1 MCIVRCR
8 SRSGLNNL
16 QRSNLPNKRLFGHIL
31 DTSYLTSRLQ
41 QLPAE
46 MRFIDNQHRIIGEQS
61 RLHGTHGTADS
72 IATKQQPTTE
82 HIRRCTD
89 YSASLRIIAPFTIRT
104 DATTKFDRNHSRTR
118 RFWLEPII
126 NGRTQIQTFTIY
138 IELVAF
144 VVFSLYPLLQRAC
157 LVELVIDQRA
167 AVHRQRQTT
176 RNALQRH
183 ASKLLALGAPL
194 GRDKPGHC
202 IEEHMDIDYTSLARC
217 RRRSNTLWPMPMS
230 SDIQHQSNLPL
241 IGLTDRLIIT
251 RWMNHSN
258 EFFKSCCEVLPLFQ
272 IHFSHVG
279 TPFPKSSSGRSE
291 LR

>member
-1 MCIVRCR
+1 MAERR
-8 SRSGLNNL
+8 SK
-16 QRSNLPNKRLFGHIL
+16 PY
-31 DTSYLTSRLQ
+31 D
-41 QLPAE
+41 
-46 MRFIDNQHRIIGEQS
+46 
-61 RLHGTHGTADS
+61 
-72 IATKQQPTTE
+72 
-82 HIRRCTD
+82 
-89 YSASLRIIAPFTIRT
+89 
-104 DATTKFDRNHSRTR
+104 
-118 RFWLEPII
+118 
-126 NGRTQIQTFTIY
+126 IY
-138 IELVAF
+138 
-144 VVFSLYPLLQRAC
+144 RAC
-157 LVELVIDQRA
+157 RFRCFQPVSSFATRLPRRTGHRPASGGSPSTPDDEECA
-167 AVHRQRQTT
+167 AAARQQAFGSR
-176 RNALQRH
+176 RSPR
-183 ASKLLALGAPL
+183 
-194 GRDKPGHC
+194 RDKPGHC